1 MLPPLILNKII
12 NNIRLF
18 AKRLNSTVDDLTIN
32 AYGIID
38 DAAISLLIKLH
49 NTSSLSA
56 FELATLY
63 HALSPEDRLSLLG
76 GNGAAFLANIAKEHT
91 PTKQKQDVTQ
101 GVKEQFTKNTDTE
114 IDNSLGVKFDIIGYN
129 LFVTYPDGT
138 MEDLGR
144 VVGRGGSS
152 SSTVTKSG
160 GVIFANE
167 APDIPSNMP
176 FWYNTNNG
184 SLYVID
190 NYSDNPEWIMIGG
203 GSLPAG
209 GEAGEVLTKV
219 SGIDG
224 DATWQPIQPLSNVSY
239 NDLTDVPTEF
249 NPSSHTHVISDITG
263 LENELSGKVDNGRV
277 LTDVPLGAVFTDT
290 VYTDDDAITAIT
302 SSASWKDTEWNLAYS
317 WGDHSEAGYALQG
330 ELFSGD
336 YNELINIPTE
346 FNPSSH
352 THLSSDITDITDVI
366 QQGVANHTH
375 LSDGTVVIID
385 GDVNLANIYIKEE
398 VDALLETKVDK
409 ETGKQLS
416 TEDYT
421 TLDKNKLANISEG
434 ATVNSTDEQ
443 LRDRSTHTGTQP
455 ISSVYGLQSSLDNKS
470 NTGHSHVLKDIT
482 DAGDIAS
489 ININGSTTNYL
500 RGDGNW
506 VTPPNTTYTAGTG
519 LTLVGTEF
527 QNTAPHIATNLGYI
541 ASTRT
546 LTSSTG
552 EDVILPEAATA
563 TAGLMS
569 GEDKT
574 KLNSLQNVNLV
585 SGDNITITGSYPNL
599 TISSAMYDDTTIQQS
614 IADLEA
620 TVYTQSQVDTMIA
633 NAVNEAISKIV
644 NDHIVMQDGTIVAK
658 DSL

>member
-209 GEAGEVLTKV
+209 GDAGEVLTKV
-219 SGIDG
+219 SGVDG
-224 DATWQPIQPLSNVSY
+224 DATWQPIQPLSSVSY
-239 NDLTDVPTEF
+239 NDLTDV
-249 NPSSHTHVISDITG
+249 
-263 LENELSGKVDNGRV
+263 
-277 LTDVPLGAVFTDT
+277 
-290 VYTDDDAITAIT
+290 
-302 SSASWKDTEWNLAYS
+302 
-317 WGDHSEAGYALQG
+317 
-330 ELFSGD
+330 
-336 YNELINIPTE
+336 PTE

-620 TVYTQSQVDTMIA
+620 TVYTQSQVDTMIT